1 MKIIIAAVAKNG
13 VIGNNGYLPWNIPE
27 DMSNFRKLTLHSTV
41 VMGRKTY
48 ESIGHPLP
56 ERYNIVLSSSKNY
69 STDECITVGSITEAM
84 RRSITPDT
92 FFIGGE
98 SIYKQALEYAHT
110 IYITEILKEYEGDAY
125 FPDYDKTKYV
135 KTILSEH
142 NEFRFVRYDRVTK

>member
-1 MKIIIAAVAKNG
+1 
-13 VIGNNGYLPWNIPE
+13 
-27 DMSNFRKLTLHSTV
+27 
-41 VMGRKTY
+41 
-48 ESIGHPLP
+48 
-56 ERYNIVLSSSKNY
+56 
-69 STDECITVGSITEAM
+69 M